1 MSRFFSYGLL
11 GLALIFGIVAWLC
24 STRADSQAV
33 TLPEKGTIMVDKI
46 VKSDEE
52 WRQLLTPEQ
61 YRVLRQKGTEPP
73 FSCALNTNKGKG
85 VYHCAA
91 CDLPLFDSEAKFES
105 GTGWPSY
112 FQPIPNHVA
121 TKPDDSFFMKRT
133 EVLCARCDSHLGH
146 VFTDGPAP
154 TGLRYCING
163 LALKFKPAAEDKG
176 K

>member
-1 MSRFFSYGLL
+1 
-11 GLALIFGIVAWLC
+11 
-24 STRADSQAV
+24 
-33 TLPEKGTIMVDKI
+33 MVDKI

-91 CDLPLFDSEAKFES
+91 CDLPLFDSEAKFDS

-112 FQPIPNHVA
+112 FQPIPNHVV

-154 TGLRYCING
+154 TGLRYCMNG